1 MIYDVERLVVSY
13 LKSLPATC
21 EGTSI
26 EELEDR
32 IRSDL
37 LDNRPMPFSTE
48 GILHKGSW
56 YKHHHRVPDGGV
68 ELQAR
73 RCYCITET
81 REICEQR
88 KSIPTSNQL
97 PQITTDYD
105 ANLEAAFW
113 NWVCNR
119 RAGDDPR
126 GDFIRDTRLLLEVG
140 KNPGT
145 RLWEASTEAV
155 HEYINL
161 RTRWADEIDVH
172 PSDCS
177 ALYGRAKVSGTG
189 WYYCCSE
196 CNNCDCDGR
205 GCSCGCKTCSELDC

>member
-1 MIYDVERLVVSY
+1 MIYDVERLVGNY

-21 EGTSI
+21 EGASL

-37 LDNRPMPFSTE
+37 LGNRPMPFRTE
-48 GILHKGSW
+48 GILGKASW

-68 ELQAR
+68 ALQAR
-73 RCYCITET
+73 RCYCTTES
-81 REICEQR
+81 REICEQS
-88 KSIPTSNQL
+88 KSILPSNQL

-105 ANLEAAFW
+105 TNLQAAFW

-119 RAGDDPR
+119 RVGDDPR
-126 GDFIRDTRLLLEVG
+126 GDFVRDTRILLEVG
-140 KNPGT
+140 KDPGT
-145 RLWEASTEAV
+145 RLGEASTEAV
-155 HEYINL
+155 HEYIKL
-161 RTRWADEIDVH
+161 RTRWAAEIDVH

-177 ALYGRAKVSGTG
+177 ALDGRAKVSGTG

-196 CNNCDCDGR
+196 CNNCDCDGS